1 MTEYISVTIKL
12 HKMRTCSWPPMN
24 FYIINNLKK
33 AHLMIPILL
42 FKKVPVFMH
51 MYMYACVCMHWR
63 TTQTLVIRLNNKT
76 LLTLHISSVP
86 STLPGT
92 KAYTP
97 YTVFWKMYFYFLCVC
112 LHVCMCTTYITGFWE
127 GQRGLSGPLVSE
139 LQSFEL
145 PCGAGS
151 GAWVLCKKSK
161 CSWPVIS
168 PVFLNKI

>member
-1 MTEYISVTIKL
+1 
-12 HKMRTCSWPPMN
+12 MRTCSWPPMN
-24 FYIINNLKK
+24 FYITNNLEK

-76 LLTLHISSVP
+76 LLTLHISSVS

-127 GQRGLSGPLVSE
+127 GQRGCQVPWNQLPSLSYHVVLEAEPGSSARRSSALDQWS
-139 LQSFEL
+139 LQSF
-145 PCGAGS
+145 
-151 GAWVLCKKSK
+151 
-161 CSWPVIS
+161 
-168 PVFLNKI
+168 